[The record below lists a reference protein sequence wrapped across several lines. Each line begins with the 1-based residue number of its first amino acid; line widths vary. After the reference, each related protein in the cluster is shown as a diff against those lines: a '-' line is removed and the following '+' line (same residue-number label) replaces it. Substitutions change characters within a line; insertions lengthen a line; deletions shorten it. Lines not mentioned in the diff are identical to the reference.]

1 MGVEDTK
8 NPVDKEIIE
17 ANPVKTEITQ
27 EELLH
32 SLPHEIE
39 LMELKELATIA
50 VEITKDTLDEVS
62 AHNPTKTSLNH
73 GCLRLTIQ
81 PPNGLQ
87 PDISSP
93 VGKVVGDDP
102 LAREVIL
109 VDINITDNVE
119 PDVNKL
125 DIIKE

>member
-62 AHNPTKTSLNH
+62 AHNPTNTSLNH
-73 GCLRLTIQ
+73 GCLSLLLSQKR
-81 PPNGLQ
+81 
-87 PDISSP
+87 PDSIAEENT
-93 VGKVVGDDP
+93 KV
-102 LAREVIL
+102 IKS
-109 VDINITDNVE
+109 T
-119 PDVNKL
+119 KL
-125 DIIKE
+125 FQHKTHQASVTVQT